1 MSNAF
6 QQGDYALVGLSS
18 QSVCGEVSPLINLAF
33 DPSIGFKIDDN
44 AGLTTDVTD
53 SWAASWG
60 DYNNDGYDDLFVTTY
75 DSSQPNILYKN
86 NGDKTFTKVT
96 TGDVVND
103 YAKSLGASWG
113 DYDND
118 GYLDLFVANNGGA
131 SNYLYKNNGSPNFDF
146 TKITSGD
153 IVEYGVYCHSAAWAD
168 YDNDGYLDLF
178 VAEYFPTYPNLLFH
192 NNGNGTFTKVED
204 SPVVTDSGHSI
215 GAAWGD
221 YNNDGLVDLFVP
233 NTNNEANW
241 LYKNTG
247 NGQFIKVNENV
258 ISNPSSSVGCSWGD
272 FNNDGYLDLFV
283 ANSGSANNSLYV
295 NDTDGTFTQVTT
307 GDIVNDQGNS
317 HGSTWIDIDNDGDLD
332 LYVTNDQEENNFLY
346 KNNGDATFTRTENDL
361 TNLGGNSF
369 GTSISDYDND
379 GDNDIFV
386 ANHTNNTNFFFENT
400 KGQCESYLCMKLI
413 GSNSNKSAI
422 GAKVKV
428 KANINGQVVWQKQE
442 ISGQSGGGAGGQNSS
457 KLVFGLGDATL
468 VDTIIIEWPSGF
480 TKTYTNVS
488 TSSNCSSYLEDDG
501 SKVCGVA
508 YIDANSNCA
517 FDEGELK
524 LTNTKITIA
533 PDNKIAYTNSEGE
546 YAFYMNTGTYTIS
559 AETPTYYTQFCPT
572 APLTYTS
579 VITSLGGDTCGL
591 DFGFLADG
599 THSDLSV
606 CMTTTVLR
614 KNFTSDYIVEY
625 DNLGNTSSSTNKI
638 TLTLDSGIEFVSSSI
653 PWTGQSGQTAYWD
666 IASIS
671 AQESSSFV
679 VTVQVTTD
687 TTIGETV
694 TNTVSINSTVTTDTD
709 TSNNSCN
716 DSSEIVGAI
725 DPNDK
730 LVFPSS
736 LLPFD
741 SPITYKIRFQNMG
754 NYPAES
760 VVVYDTISPLLDLN
774 TLGNIK
780 TSHEANFT
788 IIDQNVLKWD
798 FANINLPD
806 VENNEPESHGYIQ
819 FQIFPNQYLDKNTSI
834 ENSATIIFD
843 YYQITPTNTTSIVV
857 NPVSNN
863 DEFIA
868 YPLPVTDHVLVGYQS
883 KIEENVE
890 ISFYNINGGL
900 IKKDVKLISKGWS
913 RSQFDLSGFSSGVYF
928 VVFKTSDSTFTKKI
942 IKM

>member
-1 MSNAF
+1 
-6 QQGDYALVGLSS
+6 
-18 QSVCGEVSPLINLAF
+18 
-33 DPSIGFKIDDN
+33 
-44 AGLTTDVTD
+44 
-53 SWAASWG
+53 
-60 DYNNDGYDDLFVTTY
+60 
-75 DSSQPNILYKN
+75 
-86 NGDKTFTKVT
+86 
-96 TGDVVND
+96 
-103 YAKSLGASWG
+103 
-113 DYDND
+113 
-118 GYLDLFVANNGGA
+118 
-131 SNYLYKNNGSPNFDF
+131 
-146 TKITSGD
+146 
-153 IVEYGVYCHSAAWAD
+153 
-168 YDNDGYLDLF
+168 
-178 VAEYFPTYPNLLFH
+178 
-192 NNGNGTFTKVED
+192 
-204 SPVVTDSGHSI
+204 
-215 GAAWGD
+215 
-221 YNNDGLVDLFVP
+221 
-233 NTNNEANW
+233 
-241 LYKNTG
+241 
-247 NGQFIKVNENV
+247 
-258 ISNPSSSVGCSWGD
+258 
-272 FNNDGYLDLFV
+272 
-283 ANSGSANNSLYV
+283 
-295 NDTDGTFTQVTT
+295 
-307 GDIVNDQGNS
+307 
-317 HGSTWIDIDNDGDLD
+317 
-332 LYVTNDQEENNFLY
+332 
-346 KNNGDATFTRTENDL
+346 
-361 TNLGGNSF
+361 
-369 GTSISDYDND
+369 
-379 GDNDIFV
+379 
-386 ANHTNNTNFFFENT
+386 
-400 KGQCESYLCMKLI
+400 
-413 GSNSNKSAI
+413 
-422 GAKVKV
+422 
-428 KANINGQVVWQKQE
+428 
-442 ISGQSGGGAGGQNSS
+442 
-457 KLVFGLGDATL
+457 
-468 VDTIIIEWPSGF
+468 
-480 TKTYTNVS
+480 
-488 TSSNCSSYLEDDG
+488 
-501 SKVCGVA
+501 
-508 YIDANSNCA
+508 
-517 FDEGELK
+517 
-524 LTNTKITIA
+524 
-533 PDNKIAYTNSEGE
+533 
-546 YAFYMNTGTYTIS
+546 
-559 AETPTYYTQFCPT
+559 
-572 APLTYTS
+572 
-579 VITSLGGDTCGL
+579 
-591 DFGFLADG
+591 
-599 THSDLSV
+599 
-606 CMTTTVLR
+606 MTTTVLR

-694 TNTVSINSTVTTDTD
+694 TNTVSINSSVTTDTD
-709 TSNNSCN
+709 SSNNSCN

-863 DEFIA
+863 DNFIA

-928 VVFKTSDSTFTKKI
+928 VVFKTSDSTYTKKI